1 MKLRIRTHIHMCV
14 YGCTC
19 VHTRAHV
26 CVEGGGGDGMCVWG
40 GDPKMNMD

>member
-19 VHTRAHV
+19 VHTCALV
-26 CVEGGGGDGMCVWG
+26 CVEGGGGDGMWG
-40 GDPKMNMD
+40 GGGGP